1 VVGSAP
7 LQIMVDKSQVGG
19 ALEKALT
26 KVVDGYKEYVA
37 LKSNGSLY
45 PAISATKVAQPS
57 AISIWVPAA
66 RIQPTYS
73 PSAGLFIGSNN
84 PVTAGASS
92 LLADLSYGM
101 ADHKEITA
109 SDLINRPVNWSTG
122 LPAAQNQLFI
132 YDAVI

>member
-1 VVGSAP
+1 
-7 LQIMVDKSQVGG
+7 
-19 ALEKALT
+19 
-26 KVVDGYKEYVA
+26 
-37 LKSNGSLY
+37 
-45 PAISATKVAQPS
+45 
-57 AISIWVPAA
+57 
-66 RIQPTYS
+66 
-73 PSAGLFIGSNN
+73 
-84 PVTAGASS
+84 VTAGASS